1 MSEQINGKRKKRRHH
16 RGMEYED
23 EAEKRGNNH
32 MTLKERKSCINTI
45 NLLRR
50 LAFNVHGVIDVIDNE
65 NCDKLI
71 ALLYGGIDE
80 IYMKHYKQGLADAKN
95 PPEAVFNP

>member
-1 MSEQINGKRKKRRHH
+1 
-16 RGMEYED
+16 
-23 EAEKRGNNH
+23 
-32 MTLKERKSCINTI
+32 MTLKERQSCISTI

-71 ALLYGGIDE
+71 ALLDCGIDE
-80 IYMKHYKQGLADAKN
+80 IYMKHYKQGKVDAIA
-95 PPEAVFNP
+95 EQEGGLMQVFDPD